1 MQTNDFFSWIS
12 TDTIPCHFSLCLTTS
27 LLGSSWMRPSGTMG
41 LHWTSRPTETER
53 HLLKIFL
60 PPLLP
65 QHLLSQNHQHLH
77 SLSVRSQ
84 QRYIVIK
91 LPYGM
96 YMKINDMHI
105 ILLQDFSNGY
115 EFVVMTYCNTSKI
128 TSKIMIEVKQIS
140 CLDYLIQIKI
150 TRGFSGTPTYPI
162 FKALRLGLC

>member
-1 MQTNDFFSWIS
+1 
-12 TDTIPCHFSLCLTTS
+12 
-27 LLGSSWMRPSGTMG
+27 
-41 LHWTSRPTETER
+41 
-53 HLLKIFL
+53 
-60 PPLLP
+60 
-65 QHLLSQNHQHLH
+65 
-77 SLSVRSQ
+77 
-84 QRYIVIK
+84 
-91 LPYGM
+91 M